1 MVKSISSLLGKGL
14 DYLYKVGIEMDK
26 PTQNEDGSIEF
37 DAKSPMGNEFH
48 VICKPTG
55 KKDHFDLEFT
65 ADGETAEKVKNII
78 EKCATRFKKELRGK
92 LDALPPKTR
101 LGIVLAAFAVFAS
114 LCLYMTATAIIGFGK
129 GEKALEIRRIEKFDL
144 HGQESMD
151 QYNNNVYGKGTEEE

>member
-1 MVKSISSLLGKGL
+1 M
-14 DYLYKVGIEMDK
+14 MR
-26 PTQNEDGSIEF
+26 
-37 DAKSPMGNEFH
+37 M
-48 VICKPTG
+48 
-55 KKDHFDLEFT
+55 
-65 ADGETAEKVKNII
+65 EKVKNII
-78 EKCATRFKKELRGK
+78 EKCATRYKKELRGK